1 MPNTSVRVVAIDEES
16 PYLQEVINMGRANA
30 ATLGLLPR
38 GAFIKYAGDNQVL
51 VALGEDE
58 QVLGYLVYGISHR
71 KALAFIVHLCVHQ
84 SCRRQGI
91 SKALFEE
98 MKKATKDQVRGIRV
112 RCRRDYEASELWPKL
127 GFIAGSEMPG
137 RSRHGTTLTVW
148 WFDHGH
154 PTLFTYAEENR
165 LQSKFR
171 AAIDANVFFQ
181 LREPPNS
188 LNEESQALL
197 ATWLQEDTEL
207 CLTNEIFNEI
217 NRHSDAEIRRRER
230 AFANGFVK
238 LTSSDEDFQRVCEA
252 LQTLFPERMS
262 VSDESDLRQLARSI
276 AANVQFFVTRD
287 NNLLVKDD
295 QIYNVFGIRV
305 IRPADLV
312 INQDQLMRETEY
324 YPARLAGSQ
333 VRIERIRSGEAST
346 LEGIFRAPQ
355 EETKAKFQQRL
366 NACLSDPRTYE
377 AHVVRSTDKPLA
389 LIVHSRQTQ
398 QELEIPVFRLVQGS
412 LAATLA
418 RHLIVR
424 SVLTSSREGRVLT
437 KITDPYLSGTI
448 TDALQQVGFV
458 LVGEA
463 WTKAN
468 PFSVETSR
476 ELATRLASFAVMFPP
491 YGQYF
496 KQMTSALTAAHS
508 RGDVLTLLQIE
519 RSLWPAK
526 VTDIDIPVFIVSIHP
541 IWAMHLFD
549 SGIANQDLF
558 GGEPSLILSVE
569 NVYYRARRPEVL
581 SAPARVLWYVT
592 KGRGRY
598 QDTMAIRA
606 CSYIDEVVVDKPKVL
621 FSRFR
626 RLGVYQWED
635 VFEVAK
641 QDTDQEIMAFRFSN
655 TEVFDHPIHWNE
667 LQEIWRTETEK
678 GLNLQSPAIISA
690 QQFFDLYKKGIG
702 LV

>member
-1 MPNTSVRVVAIDEES
+1 MPSTSVRVVAVDAES
-16 PYLQEVINMGRANA
+16 PYLDEVISMGRANA
-30 ATLGLLPR
+30 ATLGFLPK
-38 GAFIKYAGDNQVL
+38 GAFVAYAVDNRVL

-58 QVLGYLVYGISHR
+58 QVLGYLVYATSVR
-71 KALAFIVHLCVHQ
+71 KALAYIVHLCVHK
-84 SCRRQGI
+84 SYRGQGI
-91 SKALFEE
+91 ARALFEE
-98 MKKATKDQVRGIRV
+98 MKRATKDQVRGIRV

-137 RSRHGTTLTVW
+137 RSRRGTTLTVW

-165 LQSKFR
+165 QQSKFK

-181 LREPPNS
+181 LREPPDS
-188 LNEESQALL
+188 SNEESQALL
-197 ATWLQEDTEL
+197 ATWLQEDVEL

-217 NRHSDAEIRRRER
+217 HRHPDAEIRRRER

-238 LTSSDEDFQRVCEA
+238 LTGSDEDFQKTCEA

-262 VSDESDLRQLARSI
+262 VSDESDLRQLAWSI
-276 AANVQFFVTRD
+276 AANAQFFVTRD
-287 NNLLVKDD
+287 NKLLVKDD
-295 QIYNVFGIRV
+295 QIHNAFGIRV

-333 VRIERIRSGEAST
+333 VKTERIRSGEASS
-346 LEGIFRAPQ
+346 LESVFRAPQ

-366 NACLSDPRTYE
+366 NACLSDPRAYE

-398 QELEIPVFRLVQGS
+398 QELEIPLFRLVQGS

-418 RHLIVR
+418 RHLVVQ
-424 SVLTSSREGRVLT
+424 SVLTSSKEGRVLT
-437 KITDPYLSGTI
+437 RITDPYLSDVI
-448 TDALQQVGFV
+448 TDALQQIGFV

-468 PFSVETSR
+468 PSSVETSG

-491 YGQYF
+491 YRQYF
-496 KQMTSALTAAHS
+496 EQMTSALTAAHS
-508 RGDVLTLLQIE
+508 RSDILTLLQVE
-519 RSLWPAK
+519 RSLWPTK
-526 VTDIDIPVFIVSIHP
+526 VIDLDIPTFIVSIHP

-558 GGEPSLILSVE
+558 GGEPSLMLSVE

-606 CSYIDEVVVDKPKVL
+606 CSYIDEVVVDKPRAL

-655 TEVFDHPIHWNE
+655 TEVFDHPIPWNK

-690 QQFFDLYKKGIG
+690 QRFFDLYKKGIG